1 MTNSDK
7 ATVVLLAA
15 AVGMALYRF
24 YNMTEN
30 ERENFYNDIKDRVQL
45 LLKDTDQT
53 VDTVKQYFG
62 QIDSKEAWAD
72 KLLLFKGLLT
82 RLFGT
87 GEKALAY

>member
-24 YNMTEN
+24 YNMSEK
-30 ERENFYNDIKDRVQL
+30 EREDFYNDIKDRVQL

-62 QIDSKEAWAD
+62 QIDAKEAWAD